1 MTNNSICRKV
11 FLAVDLGAGSGRVM
25 AAIFDGAKI
34 ALEEVSRWAS
44 APVKIGGAFH
54 WDADAI
60 FKEITS
66 GIKKA
71 RAIYGGAIESVGID
85 SWAVDYGLLDSA
97 GNLLNK
103 PFIYRDTRTDGMM
116 EKVFAKVPTAEIY
129 KKTGIQFLFFNTL
142 YQIEAEI
149 LYGKNIQN
157 AKSFLMMPDL
167 FAYMLTGE
175 KFNER
180 TNASSTQ
187 FYNPFKR
194 EWDFEIL
201 EKIGAPSEIFKNG
214 FAECGDVVG
223 KLRAGLKEELGDM
236 KVVAVASH
244 DTASAVAATPSQS
257 DNPAYINSGTWSLP
271 GVELKAP
278 LASDAAFK
286 ENFTNEVGAENTIRF
301 LKNVTGMWLVQKS
314 KEAWAKEGRDTD
326 YKTLEAAAAQSEAM
340 RTIIDPDAPDFV
352 MPENM
357 PRAIANYCSARNIPV
372 PQDQGQ
378 LFRAIQESIALKYA
392 YVFKTIEDITGV
404 KPDSINVMGGGSK
417 DAFLNQFTADATGKT
432 VLAGPTESTALGN
445 AIMQMKASGDISD
458 LRQGRALIAAS
469 VSPKIFSPNKA
480 NRQIWDA
487 AYEKFYSGK
496 NPDLKAEFQR
506 KAIRMLKF
514 RRAAEN

>member
-1 MTNNSICRKV
+1 
-11 FLAVDLGAGSGRVM
+11 
-25 AAIFDGAKI
+25 
-34 ALEEVSRWAS
+34 
-44 APVKIGGAFH
+44 
-54 WDADAI
+54 
-60 FKEITS
+60 
-66 GIKKA
+66 
-71 RAIYGGAIESVGID
+71 
-85 SWAVDYGLLDSA
+85 
-97 GNLLNK
+97 
-103 PFIYRDTRTDGMM
+103 
-116 EKVFAKVPTAEIY
+116 
-129 KKTGIQFLFFNTL
+129 
-142 YQIEAEI
+142 
-149 LYGKNIQN
+149 
-157 AKSFLMMPDL
+157 MMPDL

-378 LFRAIQESIALKYA
+378 LFRAIQESIALK
-392 YVFKTIEDITGV
+392 
-404 KPDSINVMGGGSK
+404 
-417 DAFLNQFTADATGKT
+417 
-432 VLAGPTESTALGN
+432 
-445 AIMQMKASGDISD
+445 
-458 LRQGRALIAAS
+458 
-469 VSPKIFSPNKA
+469 
-480 NRQIWDA
+480 
-487 AYEKFYSGK
+487 
-496 NPDLKAEFQR
+496 
-506 KAIRMLKF
+506 
-514 RRAAEN
+514 